1 VHDDSFL
8 NSTVSQ
14 KIKDK
19 KKIIYNKNK
28 VQKQKQKKKKMNF
41 TSKNLIYLESE
52 ALEDVSEDRN
62 YLFHLILISHNP
74 DDVFED

>member
-1 VHDDSFL
+1 MMTPSSIQLFHKKL
-8 NSTVSQ
+8 KT
-14 KIKDK
+14 K
-19 KKIIYNKNK
+19 KKLYIIKTRSRSKKNK
-28 VQKQKQKKKKMNF
+28 KNMNF